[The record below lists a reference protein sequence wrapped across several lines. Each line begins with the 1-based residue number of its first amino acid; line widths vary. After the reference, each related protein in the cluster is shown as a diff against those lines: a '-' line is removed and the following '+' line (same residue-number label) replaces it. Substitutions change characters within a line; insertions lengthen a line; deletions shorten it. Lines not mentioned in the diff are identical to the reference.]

1 MRPHS
6 ICRSIA
12 LCWLPVILLVCNPAL
27 AQDQVEPGP
36 DEYEQLPKDPMTA
49 ERLAELILRVD
60 EDATLIGASWQFKV
74 ADIDTIVVF
83 DIAADRM
90 RIIIPITR
98 ADELEQDELL
108 RVMQANFDSAL
119 DARYAIGQG
128 LLWGTFI
135 HPLGAL
141 TDKEFLVGLG
151 QTVNVVVSYGESYSS
166 GMFIFSGGD
175 SAEIEQ
181 QKLIEELENLSI

>member
-1 MRPHS
+1 MRLHT
-6 ICRSIA
+6 ICRSVV
-12 LCWLPVILLVCNPAL
+12 LCWLPAILLVCSPTL
-27 AQDQVEPGP
+27 AQNQAEPGP
-36 DEYEQLPKDPMTA
+36 DEYEQLPEGPMTA

-60 EDATLIGASWQFKV
+60 EDAVLSGASWQFKV

-135 HPLGAL
+135 HPLASL
-141 TDKEFLVGLG
+141 TDEEFLVGLG
-151 QTVNVVVSYGESYSS
+151 QTVNVVVSFGESYSS
-166 GMFIFSGGD
+166 GMFIFGGGD

-181 QKLIEELENLSI
+181 KKLIEELKNLSI

>member
-12 LCWLPVILLVCNPAL
+12 LCWLPVILLVCSPAL
-27 AQDQVEPGP
+27 AQDQAEPGP
-36 DEYEQLPKDPMTA
+36 EKYEQLPEDPMTA

-181 QKLIEELENLSI
+181 QKLIEELKNLSI

>member
-1 MRPHS
+1 MP
-6 ICRSIA
+6 A
-12 LCWLPVILLVCNPAL
+12 VFLVCSAAF
-27 AQDQVEPGP
+27 AQDQAEPGP
-36 DEYEQLPKDPMTA
+36 DEHEQLPEGPMTA

-60 EDATLIGASWQFKV
+60 EDAMLEGASWQFKV

-98 ADELEQDELL
+98 ADELEPEHLL
-108 RVMQANFDSAL
+108 RIMQANFDSAL
-119 DARYAIGQG
+119 DARYAIGQE

-135 HPLGAL
+135 HPLGSL
-141 TDKEFLVGLG
+141 TDEEFLVGLG
-151 QTVNVVVSYGESYSS
+151 QTVNVVVSFGTSYSS
-166 GMFIFSGGD
+166 GMLIYGGGD

-181 QKLIEELENLSI
+181 KKLIEELKKSSI

>member
-1 MRPHS
+1 MRPQS

-12 LCWLPVILLVCNPAL
+12 LCWLPVILLVCSSAL
-27 AQDQVEPGP
+27 AQDQAEPGP
-36 DEYEQLPKDPMTA
+36 DEYEQLPEDPMTA

-98 ADELEQDELL
+98 ADELKQDELL

-181 QKLIEELENLSI
+181 QKLIEELKDLSI